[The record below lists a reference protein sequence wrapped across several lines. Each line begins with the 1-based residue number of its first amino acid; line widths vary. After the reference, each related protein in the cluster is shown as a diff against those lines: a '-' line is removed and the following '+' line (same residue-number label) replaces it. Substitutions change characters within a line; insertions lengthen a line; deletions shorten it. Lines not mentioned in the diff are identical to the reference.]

1 MTAVFERW
9 LDRLGYTEEPEVLHL
24 RGEPIPK
31 DHPYALEIETLLK
44 PEGAIRAKAVFDVEG
59 VPTVVFMNNDDEPF
73 TRDNLDEVRKKI
85 WNQNLASVVIE
96 FSSEEALALP
106 ARKLKNAGKRLRLDE
121 AGPDGPF
128 SALDVASANLS
139 RREPEWFDV
148 KARVDRKLVWNLQT
162 AVKDL
167 TDRGLAFEGDER
179 ARRQLAELLMGQVL
193 FLSYLEH
200 REIVGPTYRNRRSV
214 ASLHELVARA
224 DHYGIHRLI
233 EALKADFNGDFLDDD
248 RHNPWTVLT
257 ENGFDILDR
266 FLRRTDMRTG
276 QQEFWN
282 YDFSYIP
289 VELLSG
295 LYEAFL
301 SPEQQAKDGAYYTPR
316 NLAVLAVDQA
326 FDTSADP
333 LSETILDGACGSGIL
348 LTTAYRRMIAI
359 GEAREGRQLGFAER
373 TKLLTHCIFGGDIN
387 PMACRVTAFSLYL
400 SLLEGLAPAD
410 ILAAQEREN
419 AKLPCLKDRNLLAGA
434 DAADFLLRTTVSA
447 VGSSRSSFQI
457 RHGRSRKVE
466 SSPRPMPGR
475 SAKAFHMC
483 VDRLQEPTRFAR
495 STFWQTADGSV
506 SFCRSR
512 NFSGHPALPT
522 SLTFWN
528 DIGHCD

>member
-1 MTAVFERW
+1 
-9 LDRLGYTEEPEVLHL
+9 
-24 RGEPIPK
+24 
-31 DHPYALEIETLLK
+31 
-44 PEGAIRAKAVFDVEG
+44 
-59 VPTVVFMNNDDEPF
+59 
-73 TRDNLDEVRKKI
+73 
-85 WNQNLASVVIE
+85 
-96 FSSEEALALP
+96 
-106 ARKLKNAGKRLRLDE
+106 
-121 AGPDGPF
+121 
-128 SALDVASANLS
+128 
-139 RREPEWFDV
+139 
-148 KARVDRKLVWNLQT
+148 
-162 AVKDL
+162 
-167 TDRGLAFEGDER
+167 
-179 ARRQLAELLMGQVL
+179 
-193 FLSYLEH
+193 
-200 REIVGPTYRNRRSV
+200 
-214 ASLHELVARA
+214 
-224 DHYGIHRLI
+224 
-233 EALKADFNGDFLDDD
+233 
-248 RHNPWTVLT
+248 
-257 ENGFDILDR
+257 
-266 FLRRTDMRTG
+266 MRTG